1 MSTDGPNRPES
12 VRIGTR
18 MCTVMCT
25 ARDLEGRDVA
35 IDNHRDKWRAR
46 WRDENGAQ
54 RAKSFDTKKEAAAHL
69 ASVTT
74 DIKRGVRTAYE
85 GSIRV
90 SDLAQMWIDA
100 SLHLAP
106 GTVWTYKRDLNR
118 YILPTFGDSKVSALT
133 PPAVQRWLAQELKR
147 LAPSSVRRHHRTL
160 ATMLN
165 WAVDQGIVATNIVDK
180 VKAPRI
186 PRREMET
193 FTVEQIEAIA
203 AAIPERYK
211 CLVLVAA
218 YGGLRWSELIG
229 LRRMDVQGARITV
242 AGQLMR
248 LDGEWLR
255 EDPKTAAGRRT
266 IILPASVAA
275 ELEAHLGEFTGPRPS
290 SLVFTSTFG
299 NPISQSFRRNIWYPA
314 CYAAGMGEQ
323 VIRNHKPA
331 YVNMPRFHDL
341 RHTSVALAINAGAH
355 PKAIQQRLGHASI
368 AITMDRYGHLMAGMD
383 AELAGDLD
391 DLRSAK

>member
-1 MSTDGPNRPES
+1 M
-12 VRIGTR
+12 
-18 MCTVMCT
+18 
-25 ARDLEGRDVA
+25 A
-35 IDNHRDKWRAR
+35 IDNHRGKWRAR
-46 WRDENGAQ
+46 WRDENGSQ

-74 DIKRGVRTAYE
+74 DINRGVKTAFD
-85 GSIRV
+85 SSV
-90 SDLAQMWIDA
+90 TVADLAELWIDA

-106 GTVWTYKRDLNR
+106 GTVWTYQRDLNR
-118 YILPTFGDSKVSALT
+118 YILPTFGDMKVSALT
-133 PPAVQRWLAQELKR
+133 PPIVQRWLAQELQR

-160 ATMLN
+160 STMLN
-165 WAVDQGIVATNIVDK
+165 WATRQDIVATNVCDK
-180 VKAPRI
+180 VNAPRI
-186 PRREMET
+186 PRRDMET

-218 YGGLRWSELIG
+218 YGGLRWSELVG

-242 AGQLMR
+242 AGQLMF
-248 LDGEWLR
+248 LNGQWLR

-266 IILPASVAA
+266 IVLPESVAV
-275 ELEAHLGEFTGPRPS
+275 ELQAHIDQFTGPKPHD
-290 SLVFTSTFG
+290 LIFTSSFG
-299 NPISQSFRRNIWYPA
+299 KPIAQSFRRNIWYPA
-314 CYAAGMGEQ
+314 CWAAGMGEQ
-323 VIRNHKPA
+323 VTRNHKTA
-331 YVNMPRFHDL
+331 FVNMPRFHDL

-391 DLRSAK
+391 DLRNVK

>member
-1 MSTDGPNRPES
+1 M
-12 VRIGTR
+12 
-18 MCTVMCT
+18 
-25 ARDLEGRDVA
+25 EGRDVA
-35 IDNHRDKWRAR
+35 IDNHRGKWRAR

-54 RAKSFDTKKEAAAHL
+54 RAKSFETKKQATAYL

-74 DIKRGVRTAYE
+74 DIKRGLRTSYD
-85 GSIRV
+85 GSISV
-90 SDLAQMWIDA
+90 AELAEMWIDA
-100 SLHLAP
+100 SIHLSP
-106 GTVWTYKRDLNR
+106 GTLWTYQRDLNR
-118 YILPTFGDSKVSALT
+118 YILPTFGDLKVSALT
-133 PPAVQRWLAQELKR
+133 PPAVQRWLAQEMQR

-165 WAVDQGIVATNIVDK
+165 WAVDQGIAAKNVVDK

-186 PRREMET
+186 PRRDMET

-203 AAIPERYK
+203 AAIPKRYK

-218 YGGLRWSELIG
+218 YGGLRWSELVG
-229 LRRMDVQGARITV
+229 LRRMDVQGARVTV
-242 AGQLMR
+242 AGQLIF
-248 LDGEWLR
+248 LNKQWLR

-266 IILPASVAA
+266 IVLPQSVAI
-275 ELEAHLGEFTGPRPS
+275 ELQAHLEQFTGPKPS
-290 SLVFTSTFG
+290 DLIFTSSFG
-299 NPISQSFRRNIWYPA
+299 KPIAQSFRRNIWYPA

-323 VIRNHKPA
+323 VIRNYKPA
-331 YVNMPRFHDL
+331 FVNMPRFHDL

-391 DLRSAK
+391 DLRSAQ

>member
-1 MSTDGPNRPES
+1 
-12 VRIGTR
+12 

-35 IDNHRDKWRAR
+35 IDNHRGKWRAR

-54 RAKSFDTKKEAAAHL
+54 RARSFDTKKQATAYL

-74 DIKRGVRTAYE
+74 DIKRGLRTSYD
-85 GSIRV
+85 GSISV
-90 SDLAQMWIDA
+90 AELAELWIDA
-100 SLHLAP
+100 SIHLSP
-106 GTVWTYKRDLNR
+106 GTLWTYQRDLNR
-118 YILPTFGDSKVSALT
+118 YILPTFGDLKVSALT
-133 PPAVQRWLAQELKR
+133 PPAVQRWLAQELQR

-165 WAVDQGIVATNIVDK
+165 WAVDQGIAAKNVVDK

-186 PRREMET
+186 PRRDMET

-218 YGGLRWSELIG
+218 YGGLRWSELVG
-229 LRRMDVQGARITV
+229 LRRMDVQGARVTV
-242 AGQLMR
+242 AGQLIF
-248 LDGEWLR
+248 LNKQWLR

-266 IILPASVAA
+266 IVLPQSVAT
-275 ELEAHLGEFTGPRPS
+275 ELQAHLEQFTGSKPS
-290 SLVFTSTFG
+290 DLVFTSSFG

-323 VIRNHKPA
+323 VIRNFKPA

>member
-1 MSTDGPNRPES
+1 
-12 VRIGTR
+12 

-25 ARDLEGRDVA
+25 ARDLEERDMA
-35 IDNHRDKWRAR
+35 IDNHRGKWRAR

-54 RAKSFDTKKEAAAHL
+54 RAKSFETKKQATAYL

-74 DIKRGVRTAYE
+74 DIKRGLRTSYD
-85 GSIRV
+85 GSILV
-90 SDLAQMWIDA
+90 AELAEMWIDA
-100 SLHLAP
+100 SIHLSP
-106 GTVWTYKRDLNR
+106 GTLWTYQRDLNR
-118 YILPTFGDSKVSALT
+118 YILPTFGDLKVSALT
-133 PPAVQRWLAQELKR
+133 PPAVQRWLAQELQR

-165 WAVDQGIVATNIVDK
+165 WAVDQGMAANNVLDK

-186 PRREMET
+186 PRRDMQT

-218 YGGLRWSELIG
+218 YGGLRWSELVG
-229 LRRMDVQGARITV
+229 LRRMDVQGARVTV
-242 AGQLMR
+242 AGQLIF
-248 LDGEWLR
+248 LNKQWLR

-266 IILPASVAA
+266 IVLPQSVAI
-275 ELEAHLGEFTGPRPS
+275 ELQAHLEQFTGPKPS
-290 SLVFTSTFG
+290 DLVFTSSFG
-299 NPISQSFRRNIWYPA
+299 KPIAQSFRRNIWYPA
-314 CYAAGMGEQ
+314 CYAAGMGDQ
-323 VIRNHKPA
+323 VIRNYKPA
-331 YVNMPRFHDL
+331 FVNMPRFHDL